1 MGLITI
7 SGQPGCRTEEVAR
20 IAAQHLGFELV
31 SESRLNLL
39 LPEEFGIAGPVP
51 ERAWLDLMLALTAPL
66 ACERHM
72 ILCFDGSE
80 QLAAEFPGAL
90 RIHITAPEAVR
101 AGNLMLDRR
110 LERAAARACLA
121 GLEKERKSIAKRR
134 FGRMSPGPGAY
145 DLVINAAAISP
156 EAAAELIALA
166 ARSTGVADHGYL
178 STGDASH
185 LEFRVRL
192 RLSRH
197 GIKPLARID
206 FTSKPFVNASEQ
218 IFANLLDFYRIAW
231 EYEPKSFPI
240 QWDKNG
246 HVSEAFTPD
255 FYLPEF
261 DLYVELTT
269 MKQAHVTKKNRKVRL
284 LREIYPHVNIQVF
297 YQKDFENLM
306 FKYGLVRESSQELTH
321 K

>member
-20 IAAQHLGFELV
+20 IAAHRSGFELV
-31 SESRLNLL
+31 TESRLNAL
-39 LPEEFGIAGPVP
+39 LPEEFGNTGPVP
-51 ERAWLDLMLALTAPL
+51 ERAWMDLMLALTGPL
-66 ACERHM
+66 AVEHHL

-80 QLAAEFPGAL
+80 QLAFEFPGAL
-90 RIHITAPEAVR
+90 RVFIVAPEPVR
-101 AGNLMLDRR
+101 AGNLMVDRR
-110 LERAAARACLA
+110 LERGPSRACLA
-121 GLEKERKSIAKRR
+121 SLEKDRKAIWKKR
-134 FGRMSPGPGAY
+134 FGRVSAGSDAY
-145 DLVINAAAISP
+145 DLVLNTATLSS
-156 EAAAELIALA
+156 EAAAELIELA
-166 ARSTGVADHGYL
+166 ARSFGLVERGLL
-178 STGDASH
+178 SAIAASH

-192 RLSRH
+192 RLARH
-197 GIKPLARID
+197 GIAPVGRID
-206 FTSKPFVNASEQ
+206 FAPKQFVNSSEE

-240 QWDKNG
+240 QWNKDG

-306 FKYGLVRESSQELTH
+306 FKYGLVRDSGLERVH

>member
-7 SGQPGCRTEEVAR
+7 SGQSGCRAEEVAR
-20 IAAQHLGFELV
+20 IAAQRLGFELV
-31 SESRLNLL
+31 TESRLNAR

-51 ERAWLDLMLALTAPL
+51 ERAWRDLMLAVCGPL
-66 ACERHM
+66 ATEHRL

-80 QLAAEFPGAL
+80 QLSSEFPGAL
-90 RIHITAPEAVR
+90 CVRIVAPETVR
-101 AGNLMLDRR
+101 AGNLMVDRR
-110 LERAAARACLA
+110 LERAPARAYLA
-121 GLEKERKSIAKRR
+121 ELERDRKAIWKKR
-134 FGRMSPGPGAY
+134 FGRISPGVDAY
-145 DLVINAAAISP
+145 DLVVNTASLSS
-156 EAAAELIALA
+156 EAAAELIDRA
-166 ARSTGVADHGYL
+166 ARSLGLDDRALL
-178 STGDASH
+178 SSNAASH

-192 RLSRH
+192 RLARH
-197 GIKPLARID
+197 GITPVGRID
-206 FTSKPFVNASEQ
+206 FAPKPFVNSSEE

-231 EYEPKSFPI
+231 EYEPRSFPI
-240 QWDKNG
+240 QWDKEG

-284 LREIYPHVNIQVF
+284 LREIHPHVNIQVF

-306 FKYGLVRESSQELTH
+306 FKYGLVRDSGQEAPT